1 VVHDKIVAVI
11 DVGSNS
17 IKLLVAAAALP
28 HSPVQARF
36 TETAE
41 TRISAGISHAKP
53 ELTDRAMDAG
63 CAGIKKLL
71 RLAEKF
77 NPIATRI
84 VATSAVRDAH
94 NSMKFIDRIKKE
106 TGHIIQVLSGAEE
119 ANYIGRGLTCDPQL
133 QDLHNFLQM
142 DLGGGSLEL
151 VRFADNTIE
160 QAVSLQ
166 LGSVRLSEA
175 FIKDRDAQLASDTQA
190 QIREHVHRTL
200 SLAAFDFQ
208 PTNWPILITG
218 GAANVTRA
226 ILAARNNQAIDQI
239 APRLELPTLSALST
253 ELAALPL
260 CERLSVPHLPARRA
274 DILPVALLTIE
285 TLLKFAGRD
294 ATTHSFYNLGY
305 GVAREALKT

>member
-1 VVHDKIVAVI
+1 MVHDKTVAVI

-28 HSPVQARF
+28 HSPVEARF
-36 TETAE
+36 TETIE

-63 CAGIKKLL
+63 SASIKELL

-77 NPIATRI
+77 DPIAIQI

-94 NSMKFIDRIKKE
+94 NGMDFIDRIKNE
-106 TGHIIQVLSGAEE
+106 TGHIIQVLSGEQE
-119 ANYIGRGLTCDPQL
+119 ASYIGGGLTCDPQL

-151 VRFADNTIE
+151 VRFANNTIE

-175 FIKDRDAQLASDTQA
+175 FLKDRDAPLASDTQA
-190 QIREHVHRTL
+190 QIREHVHRAL

-208 PTNWPILITG
+208 PTHWPILMTG
-218 GAANVTRA
+218 GAATVTRA
-226 ILAARNNQAIDQI
+226 ILAARNNQAIDEI
-239 APRLELPTLSALST
+239 SPRLELQTLSALRT

-260 CERLSVPHLPARRA
+260 HERLSVPHLPARRA

-285 TLLKFAGRD
+285 TLLQFAGRD
-294 ATTHSFYNLGY
+294 ATTHSFYNLRY